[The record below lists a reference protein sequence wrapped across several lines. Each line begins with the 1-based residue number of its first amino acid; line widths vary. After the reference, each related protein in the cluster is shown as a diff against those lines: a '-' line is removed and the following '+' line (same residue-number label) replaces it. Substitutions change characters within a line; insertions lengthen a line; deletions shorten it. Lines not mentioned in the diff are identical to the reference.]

1 MTTLNTTLKRLSMED
16 EILVDGGAARRDR
29 HRRRRQ
35 PRTWRRLQERVT
47 VIPTVVRD
55 PQADLAH
62 PTTRR
67 RRAG

>member
-1 MTTLNTTLKRLSMED
+1 MAPTED
-16 EILVDGGAARRDR
+16 PDVVIDTEDVAP
-29 HRRRRQ
+29 RQ

-55 PQADLAH
+55 PKADLAH

-67 RRAG
+67 PTPGGGAR

>member
-1 MTTLNTTLKRLSMED
+1 MAPTED
-16 EILVDGGAARRDR
+16 PDVVIDTEDVGP
-29 HRRRRQ
+29 RQ

-67 RRAG
+67 RRAA